1 MRLNIFKKLF
11 SRKTN
16 NENII
21 SEEINNIPNISI
33 ISTDDYI
40 KMEIQQDS
48 TFREYCSEIDKLSQD
63 GVDEINQL
71 PMRLLISKGMETING
86 QTVYLIKTN
95 GFSYTISVNS
105 NNIYLSSRKTE
116 GEEIK
121 EATLKIALKSKRY
134 QIAKYVHDLN
144 RSTKSVKTYDPNEV
158 GNQFSMTTDE
168 ARTTVDL
175 IIEQLEQI
183 GFISEIVD
191 ISQIKE
197 CLTIS
202 KVQELNR
209 ANNVQNVSKDR

>member
-21 SEEINNIPNISI
+21 SEEINNIPNIPDDVNKQPNISI

-116 GEEIK
+116 KDEDTRK
-121 EATLKIALKSKRY
+121 NAL
-134 QIAKYVHDLN
+134 
-144 RSTKSVKTYDPNEV
+144 RSSAS
-158 GNQFSMTTDE
+158 GGHRS
-168 ARTTVDL
+168 R
-175 IIEQLEQI
+175 
-183 GFISEIVD
+183 G
-191 ISQIKE
+191 
-197 CLTIS
+197 
-202 KVQELNR
+202 
-209 ANNVQNVSKDR
+209 